1 MARDALRLREDIRV
15 EQPAVERDAL
25 RAGRIDRRNVCS
37 LQKRERGR
45 GPAVDEF
52 GAELDRHGNARQALR
67 EAAAADPV
75 SCFKDKNGLARACQ
89 LRGRGEPGGA
99 GADYEDVGLNLR

>member
-1 MARDALRLREDIRV
+1 RQVAALRRVARDALRLREDIRV

-52 GAELDRHGNARQALR
+52 GAELDWRRDAGEPARQ
-67 EAAAADPV
+67 AAAADAI
-75 SCFKDKNGLARACQ
+75 ARLDDQHRAA
-89 LRGRGEPGGA
+89 RDPGA
-99 GADYEDVGLNLR
+99 SRARSR